1 MNVAYLSLG
10 SNIEPEKNIVAAV
23 EQLCNYG
30 AISAVSTVWETLP
43 DGDPNQDNYLNAC
56 ITLETALSAWDLRSD
71 AIEEVESA
79 LARTRDPKN
88 RYAARTI
95 DIDIMLFNS
104 EVIDMGR
111 RRIPDSEV
119 LERPFVAIPLAEIA
133 PNYVHPQ
140 THQTLAEIASRFKIA
155 RHEMWQRPDVSLVST
170 RVNAAY

>member
-23 EQLCNYG
+23 ERLSDFGN
-30 AISAVSTVWETLP
+30 ISAVSTVWETLP

-56 ITLETALSAWDLRSD
+56 ITLTTQLDAWDLRRG
-71 AIEEVESA
+71 AIETVESA
-79 LARTRDPKN
+79 LARTRDPQN
-88 RYAARTI
+88 RAAARTI

-104 EVIDMGR
+104 EIISMGR
-111 RRIPDSEV
+111 RSIPDAEV

-140 THQTLAEIASRFKIA
+140 TNQTLAEIASTFRIA
-155 RHEMWQRPDVSLVST
+155 RHEMWQRPDVSLISEMVG
-170 RVNAAY
+170 